1 MFQSLGTGQ
10 ISSSIE
16 SVQKERH
23 KACVSGLLDFGERL
37 GLLSQKATLPEID
50 WPYEQKKLKYMMKN
64 PLLVLR
70 CCLVFG
76 YSILST
82 CKIF

>member
-50 WPYEQKKLKYMMKN
+50 WPYEQKKLKYMMKSS
-64 PLLVLR
+64 PSPSLLLGFW
-70 CCLVFG
+70 LLHPFH
-76 YSILST
+76 L
-82 CKIF
+82 